1 MPSKLHMKRGFTLV
15 EAIVALGVLVAII
28 ALIMPGIARF
38 LTMTRA
44 DFLNMCLWE
53 SAMSEFNRVKANPD
67 AVGRTNTYTCGAIV
81 VNTLFF
87 GKWEHTSNTTSV
99 RVWKQ
104 CMCHSKG
111 RGYSSRKEC
120 GDEGSSM
127 QVLLGREP

>member
-1 MPSKLHMKRGFTLV
+1 MPSKMHMKRGFTLV

-81 VNTLFF
+81 VNTRSFLER
-87 GKWEHTSNTTSV
+87 GNIPQTPHQSGSGNRACAIV
-99 RVWKQ
+99 RVEATAQ
-104 CMCHSKG
+104 G
-111 RGYSSRKEC
+111 RNAVMRGPVCRFF
-120 GDEGSSM
+120 
-127 QVLLGREP
+127 